1 MKEKNETI
9 TIKVKKSKAKAFLS
23 MLKLLDFVEL
33 ETPEEKIAR
42 YLSTSPDNVPLGD
55 DDIMKLIKGVH
66 A

>member
-9 TIKVKKSKAKAFLS
+9 TIKVKKSKAKTFLA

-33 ETPEEKIAR
+33 ETPAEKIAR
-42 YLSTSPDNVPLGD
+42 YLSASPDNVPLGED
-55 DDIMKLIKGVH
+55 DSMNLIKGIH

>member
-9 TIKVKKSKAKAFLS
+9 TIKVRKSKAKAFLS

-42 YLSTSPDNVPLGD
+42 YFSTSPDNVPLED
-55 DDIMKLIKGVH
+55 DDIMKLIKGIH